1 MKFTPFLILSLFL
14 PFSLSA
20 QSVVVS
26 DGSYAK
32 SGIQEEISLHPSM
45 LITPVL
51 MQNMEMQYQ
60 QGGLL
65 QPVRDNAG
73 IAFASSAIIPGLGQ
87 AANRNWI
94 RAGVFMAVEVTSIW
108 LAVEYTNRG
117 RRGERSYERWADQNW
132 SVVQYANWLVQYHD
146 VHGIFNP
153 YIDQL
158 RDMLNG
164 ASAAF
169 DTSIDWR
176 IVDLALLRNVER
188 NTPYFVTDDLF
199 ASNFSHVLPDYG
211 SQQYYE
217 LIAKYFQFQAGW
229 RDYDDFHNSLGHVNG
244 MFNERFFIDRNGA
257 YASPLFWD
265 GVARAQQFNDDYRT
279 GRNFRMLLI
288 ANHVFSAFD
297 AYFTVR
303 LKQNRLEATPSVMPG
318 HQLSVSYRF

>member
-1 MKFTPFLILSLFL
+1 MKLSALLILSLL
-14 PFSLSA
+14 PVFSLSA
-20 QSVVVS
+20 QSVVVFDDS
-26 DGSYAK
+26 AESTENKDEMVVS
-32 SGIQEEISLHPSM
+32 PSM
-45 LITPVL
+45 LISPVL
-51 MQNMEMQYQ
+51 MQNQQMQYERS
-60 QGGLL
+60 GFL
-65 QPVRDNAG
+65 QPARDHAG
-73 IAFASSAIIPGLGQ
+73 IAFASSAIVPGLGQ

-132 SVVQYANWLVQYHD
+132 SVVQYANWLVEYHD

-169 DTSIDWR
+169 NTSIDWD
-176 IVDLALLRNVER
+176 IVNLTLLRNVER

-217 LIAKYFQFQAGW
+217 LIAKYFQYQAGW
-229 RDYDDFHNSLGHVNG
+229 RDYDDYHNSLGHVNG

-257 YASPLFWD
+257 FASPLFWD

-279 GRNFRMLLI
+279 GRHFRMLLI

-303 LKQNRLEATPSVMPG
+303 LKQNRLEATPSLIPG
-318 HQLSVSYRF
+318 HQFSVSYRF

>member
-1 MKFTPFLILSLFL
+1 MRAAALFFVLI
-14 PFSLSA
+14 
-20 QSVVVS
+20 
-26 DGSYAK
+26 
-32 SGIQEEISLHPSM
+32 ISLPVSVFSQMIQHSGAETSAVQEYAFSGSS

-51 MQNMEMQYQ
+51 MRDYAPGGEQA
-60 QGGLL
+60 GLL
-65 QPVRDNAG
+65 QPARDRAG
-73 IAFASSAIIPGLGQ
+73 IAFAASAIVPGLGQ

-117 RRGERSYERWADQNW
+117 RRGENSYERWADRNW
-132 SVVQYANWLVQYHD
+132 SVVQYANWLVEYHD

-158 RDMLNG
+158 RQILNG
-164 ASAAF
+164 TDPAF
-169 DTSIDWR
+169 DTSIDWNR
-176 IVDLALLRNVER
+176 VDIALLRNVER

-217 LIAKYFQFQAGW
+217 LIAKYFQYQAGW
-229 RDYDDFHNSLGHVNG
+229 RDYDSFHDELGHVNG
-244 MFNERFFIDRNGA
+244 LFNQRYFIDRNGA
-257 YASPLFWD
+257 YASTLFWD
-265 GVARAQQFNDDYRT
+265 AAMRAQQFNDDYRT
-279 GRNFRMLLI
+279 GRHFRMLLI

-303 LKQNRLEATPSVMPG
+303 LKQNRMQATPSLMPG